1 VLRRFA
7 GFLAVFQ
14 SVLFLAHFFLFET
27 LLLAFGPKLTT
38 ARALASGLAI
48 LSMCFLGSSLLGF
61 SYYHLLV
68 RILYRISA
76 VWLGAFTY
84 LFIAACAWWIMYGAV
99 ALVNGSVP
107 YQQLSL
113 SLFGAALLVS
123 AYGVVHGAFPQVKR
137 ITVRLARLPEWWQGR
152 SIALISD
159 LHLGNIRG
167 AAFARRAVDQILAE
181 KPELAIIAGDLFDGT
196 PIDAARATAPLAA
209 LHLPLGAFFTE
220 GNHEEFRDT
229 EKLLAAVANSGVR
242 VLDNEKVEIHGLQ
255 LLGVPYRHAT
265 HAEHFESVLAR
276 LEIDRARAS
285 ILVTHAPDRPQV
297 AEAAGISLQLS
308 GHTHHGQYFPFT
320 WVAARIYR
328 QFVYGLSSIGGLQV
342 YTSCGAGSW
351 GPPLRVGSTPE
362 IVIIRL
368 ERESGGDGIR

>member
-1 VLRRFA
+1 MLRRFA
-7 GFLAVFQ
+7 GFLIIFQ
-14 SVLFLAHFFLFET
+14 SILFLAHFFLFET
-27 LLLAFGPKLTT
+27 LLFAFRPNPAT
-38 ARALASGLAI
+38 ARALAWSASV
-48 LSMCFLGSSLLGF
+48 LSICFLGSSLLGF
-61 SYYHLLV
+61 RYYHVLV

-76 VWLGAFTY
+76 VWLGAFSY
-84 LFIAACAWWIMYGAV
+84 LFIAACAWWIIYGLLTLLNV
-99 ALVNGSVP
+99 SIP
-107 YQQLSL
+107 YLGLSF
-113 SLFGAALLVS
+113 SLFGVALLVS
-123 AYGVVHGAFPQVKR
+123 AYGVIHGAFPQVKR
-137 ITVRLARLPEWWQGR
+137 ITVRLRNLPEWWQGR

-167 AAFARRAVDQILAE
+167 AAFARRSVNKILAE

-196 PIDAARATAPLAA
+196 PIDAVPAAAPLAA
-209 LHLPLGAFFTE
+209 LHLPLGVFFAE

-229 EKLLAAVANSGVR
+229 EKLLAAIANAGVR
-242 VLDNEKVEIHGLQ
+242 ILDNEKVDLHGLQ

-265 HAEHFESVLAR
+265 HSEHFQSVLAK
-276 LEIDRARAS
+276 LQIDRARAS
-285 ILVTHAPDRPQV
+285 ILVTHAPDRPQI

-328 QFVYGLSSIGGLQV
+328 QFVYGLSIIGGLQV

-362 IVIIRL
+362 IVILCL
-368 ERESGGDGIR
+368 ERAD

>member
-1 VLRRFA
+1 MLRRFA
-7 GFLAVFQ
+7 GFLIIFQ

-27 LLLAFGPKLTT
+27 LLFAFGPKPATT
-38 ARALASGLAI
+38 RALAWSVAV
-48 LSMCFLGSSLLGF
+48 LSVCFLGSSLLGF
-61 SYYHLLV
+61 RYYHVLV
-68 RILYRISA
+68 CILYRISA

-84 LFIAACAWWIMYGAV
+84 LFIAACAWWVIYGAS
-99 ALVNGSVP
+99 AILNISVP
-107 YQQLSL
+107 YEALPI
-113 SLFGAALLVS
+113 SLFGAALLIS
-123 AYGVVHGAFPQVKR
+123 AYGVIHGAFPQVKR
-137 ITVRLARLPEWWQGR
+137 ITVRLRNLPDWWQGR

-167 AAFARRAVDQILAE
+167 AAFAKRAVEQILAE

-196 PIDAARATAPLAA
+196 PIDAVPAVAPLAA

-229 EKLLAAVANSGVR
+229 DKLLAGIAKAGVR
-242 VLDNEKVEIHGLQ
+242 ILDNEKVDLHGLQ

-265 HAEHFESVLAR
+265 HTEHFQSVLTK
-276 LEIDRARAS
+276 LQIDRSRAS

-368 ERESGGDGIR
+368 ERAD

>member
-14 SVLFLAHFFLFET
+14 SVLFLGHFFLFET
-27 LLLAFGPKLTT
+27 LLFALGSKPTT
-38 ARALASGLAI
+38 AHALAWSLAI
-48 LSMCFLGSSLLGF
+48 LSICFLGSSLLGF
-61 SYYHLLV
+61 RYYHLLV

-84 LFIAACAWWIMYGAV
+84 LFIAACAWWIIYGA
-99 ALVNGSVP
+99 LSLLNISVP
-107 YQQLSL
+107 YRELSL
-113 SLFGAALLVS
+113 SFFGAALLVS
-123 AYGVVHGAFPQVKR
+123 VYGVIHGAFPQVKR
-137 ITVRLARLPEWWQGR
+137 VTVRLRGLPDWWQGR

-167 AAFARRAVDQILAE
+167 AAFVKRAVNKILAE
-181 KPELAIIAGDLFDGT
+181 TAELAIIAGDLFDGT
-196 PIDAARATAPLAA
+196 PIDAAPAAAPLAA
-209 LHLPLGAFFTE
+209 LRLPLGAFFTE

-229 EKLLAAVANSGVR
+229 EQFLAAVANSGVR
-242 VLDNEKVEIHGLQ
+242 VLDNEKVELHGLQ

-265 HAEHFESVLAR
+265 HTEHFQSVLAK
-276 LEIDRARAS
+276 LQIDRARAS

-328 QFVYGLSSIGGLQV
+328 QFVYGLSSLGGLQV

-368 ERESGGDGIR
+368 ERAN

>member
-14 SVLFLAHFFLFET
+14 SVLFLGHFFLFET
-27 LLLAFGPKLTT
+27 LLFALGSKPTT
-38 ARALASGLAI
+38 AHALAWSLAI
-48 LSMCFLGSSLLGF
+48 LSICFLGSSLLGF
-61 SYYHLLV
+61 RYYHVLV

-84 LFIAACAWWIMYGAV
+84 LFIAAGAWWIIYGALSLLKI
-99 ALVNGSVP
+99 AVP
-107 YQQLSL
+107 YRELALSF
-113 SLFGAALLVS
+113 FGAALLVS
-123 AYGVVHGAFPQVKR
+123 AYGVIHGAFPQVKR
-137 ITVRLARLPEWWQGR
+137 VTVRLRGLPDWWQGR

-167 AAFARRAVDQILAE
+167 AAFVQRAVNKILAE
-181 KPELAIIAGDLFDGT
+181 KAELAIIAGDLFDGT
-196 PIDAARATAPLAA
+196 PIDAAPAAAPLAA
-209 LHLPLGAFFTE
+209 LRLPLGAFFTE

-229 EKLLAAVANSGVR
+229 EQLLAAVANSGVR
-242 VLDNEKVEIHGLQ
+242 VLDNEKVDLHGLQ

-265 HAEHFESVLAR
+265 HTEHFQSVLAK
-276 LEIDRARAS
+276 LQIDRARAS

-328 QFVYGLSSIGGLQV
+328 QFVYGLSSLGGLQV

-368 ERESGGDGIR
+368 ERAN